1 MVDPSGPTG
10 FSCGHLKTP
19 TYAVSV
25 PGPLGQES
33 TSHREKFSS
42 QEGKQEKQHTRTYEA
57 CVNPMLMTSNAVRL
71 LR

>member
-1 MVDPSGPTG
+1 MDRSGPTG
-10 FSCGHLKTP
+10 FSCGHLKAH
-19 TYAVSV
+19 AVSV

-42 QEGKQEKQHTRTYEA
+42 QEGKQEKQHTRTHEA
-57 CVNPMLMTSNAVRL
+57 SVNPMLMTSNGVRL